1 VAKHYHPQRDSR
13 GKRGVIREPTV
24 ATPLSTWS
32 DPLKVACVV
41 PRGPL
46 PAKLNGI
53 PFVPGSPA
61 EGPDIDEPAFTC
73 APGLK
78 PAAGVVIEET
88 DGRFW
93 LVAPT
98 NQVGGY
104 AVTFPKGRPVPGAT
118 LQQTARCEAWEESGL
133 VVELATF
140 LCDVPRSQS
149 FTRYYRARRMGGTP
163 SAMGWESQAVLL
175 VPRAHLR
182 TVACHPN
189 DQAILDALEV
199 S

>member
-1 VAKHYHPQRDSR
+1 
-13 GKRGVIREPTV
+13 
-24 ATPLSTWS
+24 
-32 DPLKVACVV
+32 
-41 PRGPL
+41 L

-53 PFVPGSPA
+53 PFVPGRPA
-61 EGPDIDEPAFTC
+61 AGADIDEPAFTC
-73 APGLK
+73 ATGLK

-88 DGRFW
+88 DVRFW

-104 AVTFPKGRPVPGAT
+104 AVTFPKGRPVPGAS

-133 VVELATF
+133 VVALATF

-149 FTRYYRARRMGGTP
+149 FTRYDRARRMGGTP

-175 VPRAHLR
+175 VSGAHLR

-189 DQAILDALEV
+189 DQYPRCTGCLLRWICTNRDFLSTVEKASRTDCVGVREAPEC
-199 S
+199 